1 VYTSGVWNVKAG
13 REDEFVRRWEE
24 SAQGAVLAFPG
35 VKLMLLRDAE
45 NPSRFLSLA
54 EGWRHREQIEE
65 MRSTPQ
71 FQDSMASLWRLLD
84 SGETSIFELA
94 VEVS

>member
-1 VYTSGVWNVKAG
+1 VYTSGTWNVKEG

-24 SAQGAVLAFPG
+24 GAQVTSMSFPG
-35 VKLMLLRDAE
+35 VKLMLFRDAE
-45 NPSRFLSLA
+45 DPHRFVSLA
-54 EGWRHREQIEE
+54 EGWRNREQIDA

-71 FQDSMASLWRLLD
+71 FQDSMAAIWRLLD
-84 SGETSIFELA
+84 SGEVSTLELA

>member
-1 VYTSGVWNVKAG
+1 MKEG

-24 SAQGAVLAFPG
+24 GAQGAVLAFPG

-45 NPSRFLSLA
+45 SPGRFLSLA
-54 EGWRHREQIEE
+54 EGWRNREQIEA

>member
-1 VYTSGVWNVKAG
+1 MKEG

-24 SAQGAVLAFPG
+24 GAQGAVLAFPG

-45 NPSRFLSLA
+45 SPGRFLSLA
-54 EGWRHREQIEE
+54 EGWRNREQIEA

-84 SGETSIFELA
+84 SGETSIFALT

>member
-1 VYTSGVWNVKAG
+1 MYTSGVWNVKEG
-13 REDEFVRRWEE
+13 REDEFVRRWEAG
-24 SAQGAVLAFPG
+24 AQAASLTYPG

-45 NPSRFLSLA
+45 NPRRFLSLA
-54 EGWRHREQIEE
+54 EGWRHREQIEA
-65 MRSTPQ
+65 MRSTPE

-84 SGETSIFELA
+84 SGETSIFELT

>member
-1 VYTSGVWNVKAG
+1 MYTSGVWVVKEG

-24 SAQGAVLAFPG
+24 GAQGAVLAFPG

-45 NPSRFLSLA
+45 SPGRFLSLA
-54 EGWRHREQIEE
+54 EGWRNREQIEA